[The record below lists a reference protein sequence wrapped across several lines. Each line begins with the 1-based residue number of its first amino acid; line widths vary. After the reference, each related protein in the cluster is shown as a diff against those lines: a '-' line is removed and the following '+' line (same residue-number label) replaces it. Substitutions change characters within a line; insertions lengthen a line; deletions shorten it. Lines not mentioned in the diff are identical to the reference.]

1 VCAAAKALI
10 EKQREAFQK
19 EKEAERERGME
30 AGREAAAAENREH
43 HAWLARLLRRKRSL
57 AGAGVVYS
65 VIGDEFDYSLDSS
78 IHSLSKLNVSS
89 NLVTACTLDAL
100 SENATEKKG
109 AAATAQMQT

>member
-1 VCAAAKALI
+1 
-10 EKQREAFQK
+10 
-19 EKEAERERGME
+19 ME
-30 AGREAAAAENREH
+30 GEREAAAAENREH

-65 VIGDEFDYSLDSS
+65 VEFDYSLDSS

-109 AAATAQMQT
+109 AAAAAQMQT

>member
-1 VCAAAKALI
+1 
-10 EKQREAFQK
+10 
-19 EKEAERERGME
+19 ME
-30 AGREAAAAENREH
+30 GEREAAAAENREH

-109 AAATAQMQT
+109 AAAAAQMQT